1 MCAFDGNAF
10 NRTNGG
16 IRKRVRSDKYSAPLQ
31 MSKRKRRSEYRIR
44 KMTNNHSDSDSDSTY
59 SCSDDDV
66 TNGFCF
72 FNRDE
77 VFARDDK
84 IYFRASVS
92 ESSVEKLIKLIDDKN
107 KEFLDF
113 VNDNQLV
120 KNAEPNP
127 LYLHITSY
135 GGCLLSGFRAVDAIK
150 RSKLPIYTV
159 VDGHAASAAT
169 LMSVVGTK
177 RFMTPH
183 SYMLIHQLSSSAH
196 GTHWNIRDEYKNNKS
211 MMGDIYEIYVN
222 HTKMTKEQVED
233 YLIHDLW
240 WKYDKCSETGLV
252 DELY

>member
-1 MCAFDGNAF
+1 MKRNYKSTFDKN
-10 NRTNGG
+10 NGVNKR
-16 IRKRVRSDKYSAPLQ
+16 RKMRDLRRMKKRSQYIT
-31 MSKRKRRSEYRIR
+31 SKRWSTIKSP
-44 KMTNNHSDSDSDSTY
+44 DSDSDSSY
-59 SCSDDDV
+59 SDSDDA
-66 TNGFCF
+66 TNGFGM

-92 ESSVEKLIKLIDDKN
+92 ESSVEKLIKLIDEKN
-107 KEFLDF
+107 KEFNDF
-113 VNDNQLV
+113 IKDNDLV

-169 LMSVVGTK
+169 LMSVVGKK

-196 GTHWNIRDEYKNNKS
+196 GTHWNMKDEYKNNKS
-211 MMGDIYEIYVN
+211 MMGDIYDIYVD
-222 HTKMTKEQVED
+222 HTKMTKEQIED
-233 YLIHDLW
+233 YLTHDLW
-240 WKYDKCSETGLV
+240 WKYDQCHETGLV

>member
-1 MCAFDGNAF
+1 MKRNYKCAFDKN
-10 NRTNGG
+10 NGVNKR
-16 IRKRVRSDKYSAPLQ
+16 RKMRELRRMIKRSQYITA
-31 MSKRKRRSEYRIR
+31 KRRSTI
-44 KMTNNHSDSDSDSTY
+44 KSPDSDSDSSY
-59 SCSDDDV
+59 SDSDDA
-66 TNGFCF
+66 TNGFCM

-92 ESSVEKLIKLIDDKN
+92 ESSVEKLIKLIDEKN
-107 KEFLDF
+107 KEFEDF
-113 VNDNQLV
+113 IKDNDLV

-150 RSKLPIYTV
+150 RSKLPIYTI

-211 MMGDIYEIYVN
+211 MMGDIYEIYVG